1 MISPKHSASPRASAN
16 AKPKAGA
23 ESKEVESRWSEYLED
38 EGREQ
43 EQLSS
48 AQTLIEYATQDVVRW
63 LLDNPSEEEKVSAL
77 ATQERLAELGSIITR
92 RTKRNYSPKDRRQW
106 SATVAEV
113 LSQLEKA
120 GRPAGISRGQ
130 MVGPLRCPRNC
141 P

>member
-77 ATQERLAELGSIITR
+77 ATQERLV
-92 RTKRNYSPKDRRQW
+92 N
-106 SATVAEV
+106 SAA
-113 LSQLEKA
+113 LSRV
-120 GRPAGISRGQ
+120 GRSGTTHRKIEGNGLQP
-130 MVGPLRCPRNC
+130 
-141 P
+141 